1 MFTGPVPLQ
10 FKAMEPSSSASESAS
25 EEIDLRALFDTIWS
39 GRWLII
45 AVAGVFTLF
54 GVGYSLLAQEWYRAE
69 VILAPAAK
77 KGTGGALSQ
86 VGSLA
91 SLAGINL
98 QGPGEGEPVAVLK
111 SRDFARSFISDLG
124 LTTVLAQPPFWS
136 TEQTDIRDAV
146 KMFDSKI
153 RVVSEDKKTGL
164 VTLAI
169 RWKDPETAA
178 KWANLLVTR
187 LNDQLRTQAA
197 AEADRNVAYLQKQ
210 IAGTSVIALQQS
222 LGRVLE
228 GERQKLLLAQG
239 NEEFACKVIDR
250 ATPPKQRDAPRRTFI
265 TILAAG
271 TGTFFGLILVFL
283 RKAVVTA
290 SRRT

>member
-10 FKAMEPSSSASESAS
+10 FKAMEPPNAASESAT

-45 AVAGVFTLF
+45 AVAGAFTLV

-77 KGTGGALSQ
+77 KGASGALSQ

-111 SRDFARSFISDLG
+111 SREFARSFISDLG

-136 TEQTDIRDAV
+136 KEQTDIRDAV

-153 RVVSEDKKTGL
+153 RIVSEDKKTGL
-164 VTLAI
+164 VTLSI

-178 KWANLLVTR
+178 SWANLLVTR
-187 LNDQLRTQAA
+187 LNDRLRTQAA
-197 AEADRNVAYLQKQ
+197 AEADRNVSYLQKQ

-228 GERQKLLLAQG
+228 GELQKLLLAQG
-239 NEEFACKVIDR
+239 NEEFAFKVIDR

-265 TILAAG
+265 TLLAAV

-283 RKAVVTA
+283 RKAIATVA
-290 SRRT
+290 RRT

>member
-10 FKAMEPSSSASESAS
+10 FKAMEPSSAASESAS

-45 AVAGVFTLF
+45 SVAGAFTLV

-77 KGTGGALSQ
+77 KGASGALSQ

-111 SRDFARSFISDLG
+111 SREFARSFISDLG

-136 TEQTDIRDAV
+136 KEQTDIRDAV

-164 VTLAI
+164 VTLSI

-178 KWANLLVTR
+178 SWANLLVTR
-187 LNDQLRTQAA
+187 LNDRLRTQAA

-228 GERQKLLLAQG
+228 GELQKLLLAQG
-239 NEEFACKVIDR
+239 NEEFAFKVIDR

-265 TILAAG
+265 TLLAAV

-283 RKAVVTA
+283 RKATA
-290 SRRT
+290 TVARRT